1 MWFMATSRPALQIRP
16 RLEKNH
22 QEQTIV
28 LNDEQIRLLDQRY
41 PDEPVEQMQTG
52 LDSYLE
58 HYNKQWSC
66 QGLMM
71 KGQAPLLHAQ
81 EGSEIGTEE
90 GARLEWCKQET
101 GLRPA
106 SGGNYIC
113 ACYYQLTN
121 GQQYSLTC
129 S

>member
-1 MWFMATSRPALQIRP
+1 ML

-28 LNDEQIRLLDQRY
+28 LNDEQIRLLDQHN
-41 PDEPVEQMQTG
+41 PDEPVDQTQTG

-71 KGQAPLLHAQ
+71 
-81 EGSEIGTEE
+81 E
-90 GARLEWCKQET
+90 
-101 GLRPA
+101 
-106 SGGNYIC
+106 
-113 ACYYQLTN
+113 
-121 GQQYSLTC
+121 
-129 S
+129 